1 MTNAK
6 SANTNLDQHAENS
19 MAVYRDK
26 IRPLVYPKQKGRLL
40 VLEPESGDYEIAD
53 QAIVAS
59 QRLRERHPEVR
70 FFTIKI
76 GYKASISFGGHRVPE
91 EDC

>member
-1 MTNAK
+1 MGTFRITVGIA
-6 SANTNLDQHAENS
+6 DPRGQHFE
-19 MAVYRDK
+19 AV
-26 IRPLVYPKQKGRLL
+26 
-40 VLEPESGDYEIAD
+40 EPESGDYEIAD

-59 QRLRERHPEVR
+59 QRLRERHPEVL

-76 GYKASISFGGHRVPE
+76 GYKASISFGGHRLPE

>member
-1 MTNAK
+1 
-6 SANTNLDQHAENS
+6 

-26 IRPLVYPKQKGRLL
+26 IRPLVYPEQKGRLL

-59 QRLRERHPEVR
+59 GLRERHPEDP
-70 FFTIKI
+70 FTIKI
-76 GYKASISFGGHRVPE
+76 GYKASISFGR
-91 EDC
+91 CRRY

>member
-6 SANTNLDQHAENS
+6 PDNDNLDQHAENS
-19 MAVYRDK
+19 MAVYRDR
-26 IRPLVYPKQKGRLL
+26 IRPLVYPKQKGRML

-53 QAIVAS
+53 HAIDAS
-59 QRLRERHPEVR
+59 EKLRERHPGDL

-76 GYKASISFGGHRVPE
+76 GYKASISFGGHRLPE